1 MREPAFWWRA
11 DRLTAGLL
19 APLAALYAAVATS
32 RMQRPGPSAG
42 VPVVCIGNLTLGG
55 AGKTPTA
62 IAVTQLLTT
71 AGCKPFVLSRG
82 YGGRLPGPVRVEAT
96 VHSASDVG
104 DEPLLLARV
113 APTIV
118 ARDRLAGAAFGFVRG
133 LCVAAAATSVL
144 LVAVPKPVPDFVRE
158 SAILPYALGAADFA
172 SALAPAALK
181 KAVSNSIGEVKK
193 SWNEEVD
200 KAKRRAEKA
209 FDAEPAAK
217 QEVEIVPPKAKA
229 KKKLTAPPK
238 AVKQ

>member
-1 MREPAFWWRA
+1 MNFLDILLLGMVGASVIAGFMSGFTRTAF
-11 DRLTAGLL
+11 GMI
-19 APLAALYAAVATS
+19 AAVAGILLGFWFYDV
-32 RMQRPGPSAG
+32 PAG
-42 VPVVCIGNLTLGG
+42 WYVGTLGSEMAANLFG
-55 AGKTPTA
+55 FLTVFL
-62 IAVTQLLTT
+62 IA
-71 AGCKPFVLSRG
+71 
-82 YGGRLPGPVRVEAT
+82 
-96 VHSASDVG
+96 
-104 DEPLLLARV
+104 
-113 APTIV
+113 IV
-118 ARDRLAGAAFGFVRG
+118 AGAVVGRIVSTAFKMVGLGPLDRLAGAAFGFVRG